1 MDEKK
6 KRQGGMNRRE
16 FMKTGAMAMGAAMT
30 SGLVLPN
37 LAKRAE
43 AAKRDYILIGRPN
56 PTTGP
61 LASFG
66 EGTPW
71 VDERV
76 LAEINKDGGIYL
88 KEFGKKVPIK
98 VKSPLIEITGG
109 YRRQ

>member
-6 KRQGGMNRRE
+6 ERQGSMNRRE
-16 FMKTGAMAMGAAMT
+16 FMKTGAIAMGAAIT

-71 VDERV
+71 VDER
-76 LAEINKDGGIYL
+76 
-88 KEFGKKVPIK
+88 
-98 VKSPLIEITGG
+98 
-109 YRRQ
+109 

>member
-1 MDEKK
+1 MDKKK
-6 KRQGGMNRRE
+6 KRQGGINRRE

-30 SGLVLPN
+30 SGLVLPD
-37 LAKRAE
+37 LEKRAE

-76 LAEINKDGGIYL
+76 LYSFHMKPPACRLVLTFI
-88 KEFGKKVPIK
+88 
-98 VKSPLIEITGG
+98 PLSSQV
-109 YRRQ
+109 RDR